1 MTLAVAHAGTKLHDC
16 PPLHTLT
23 HTGTHI
29 TQAIAHTHPISHMHA
44 TTHTQAHT
52 QPRSQYL
59 THNHTHTHSL
69 TVPSSTQRGADAG
82 EVWDW
87 PPALSPAA
95 LKGPGNTSLLFPPSP
110 LIFLTPG
117 GSKPLLINHHRQIL
131 TEENNSGKTFTL
143 LKMSLV

>member
-16 PPLHTLT
+16 PPLHILT
-23 HTGTHI
+23 HTSHKRLHIHTQSRTCMQPPTRKLTHSH
-29 TQAIAHTHPISHMHA
+29 AHSISH
-44 TTHTQAHT
+44 TT
-52 QPRSQYL
+52 
-59 THNHTHTHSL
+59 THTHSL
-69 TVPSSTQRGADAG
+69 TVPSSIQRGADAG

>member
-59 THNHTHTHSL
+59 THNHTHTQPHGPLFHPERSRRWRGL
-69 TVPSSTQRGADAG
+69 GLAPCPQPSCSQ
-82 EVWDW
+82 
-87 PPALSPAA
+87 
-95 LKGPGNTSLLFPPSP
+95 GPRQH
-110 LIFLTPG
+110 FLTLSTITSHFPHSRG
-117 GSKPLLINHHRQIL
+117 QQATAHQPPQTNPDRG
-131 TEENNSGKTFTL
+131 E
-143 LKMSLV
+143 

>member
-1 MTLAVAHAGTKLHDC
+1 MPAPNFMTVHLY
-16 PPLHTLT
+16 T
-23 HTGTHI
+23 H
-29 TQAIAHTHPISHMHA
+29 S
-44 TTHTQAHT
+44 HTQAHT
-52 QPRSQYL
+52 SHKRLHIHTQSRTCMQPPTRKL
-59 THNHTHTHSL
+59 THSHAHSISHTTTHTHSL